1 MLLPLYGGRIGR
13 CARGIA
19 GACLIDVETLW
30 FNSAVSIV
38 VGKSRRRCFWIP
50 SPGPMCDIWLKLV
63 GAEINFDRRSV
74 LNTHTKHHT
83 NLSEQRTSTS
93 RIQFGRGT
101 YVLAGRL
108 FVSRN
113 ENLRFGF
120 IRPSRSPWVL
130 ISSPEI
136 EFELIILS
144 FLWHN
149 TFIRL
154 NWFKLSFTHLYAYL
168 LNK

>member
-74 LNTHTKHHT
+74 LNTHTQNIT
-83 NLSEQRTSTS
+83 QIYQNNELQRAEFNSEGGLTFWLVDYLSPVTK
-93 RIQFGRGT
+93 IFAL
-101 YVLAGRL
+101 VLFALLVRL
-108 FVSRN
+108 
-113 ENLRFGF
+113 ECWL
-120 IRPSRSPWVL
+120 
-130 ISSPEI
+130 
-136 EFELIILS
+136 
-144 FLWHN
+144 
-149 TFIRL
+149 
-154 NWFKLSFTHLYAYL
+154 AL
-168 LNK
+168 LKSNSN